1 MSPRKQFVAYIWA
14 DFCPD
19 HSSATP
25 AITVKPG
32 EWELRLGGPGRPQ
45 FRASGTSG
53 TLSLR
58 SGIGPTPGFS
68 SNRLMPSHRRPN
80 II

>member
-1 MSPRKQFVAYIWA
+1 MSPREQFLVYVGA

-19 HSSATP
+19 HSSLPP
-25 AITVKPG
+25 AITGKPG
-32 EWELRLGGPGRPQ
+32 EWELRIGGPECTYFG
-45 FRASGTSG
+45 ATGTPG

-68 SNRLMPSHRRPN
+68 NNRLMLSHRRPN
-80 II
+80 NI

>member
-14 DFCPD
+14 DLCLD
-19 HSSATP
+19 HSSLTP
-25 AITVKPG
+25 AITAKPG
-32 EWELRLGGPGRPQ
+32 ECELRLGGPECTC
-45 FRASGTSG
+45 FSATGTPG

-58 SGIGPTPGFS
+58 SGIGPTPGFNN
-68 SNRLMPSHRRPN
+68 NRLMPSHERSN